1 MLCDVT
7 RPAIAA
13 VVGIFG
19 CRHGAN
25 RVLHFPDA
33 PVQLGDD
40 GDREQAIDALL
51 HRITTAIAEAQP
63 FVAEGLTLQLTSRW
77 QANPRALGRALAGH
91 LAVFEELPA
100 TFATSGAL
108 EPHAVCALDA
118 ECDLT
123 RLHLT
128 LP

>member
-7 RPAIAA
+7 CPAIAA

-19 CRHGAN
+19 CGHGAN
-25 RVLHFPDA
+25 RVLHFSDA

-40 GDREQAIDALL
+40 GDREQAIDALI

-63 FVAEGLTLQLTSRW
+63 FVAEGLTLQLASRW
-77 QANPRALGRALAGH
+77 QANPRELGRALAGH
-91 LAVFEELPA
+91 LAVLEDLPA

-108 EPHAVCALDA
+108 EP
-118 ECDLT
+118 
-123 RLHLT
+123 T
-128 LP
+128 LYAPWMSSATSRGCT